1 MVKRDESRRGRRV
14 AITLPV
20 LVVCGNEQFSTQT
33 ENVSLLG
40 TYVRVAKEV
49 PVGTPATTT
58 LDLPAEGVG
67 RGERV
72 QCQGVIVRCENLSP
86 GLFGLGVFF
95 NQFLGEGEAKLG
107 TLIDAL
113 LEKQTE
119 EAERYFKE
127 RERLRK
133 ERMKK
138 KLEEK
143 RKKRRKRGRP
153 PKKHRSKSSRKSP

>member
-1 MVKRDESRRGRRV
+1 MAKRDESRRGRRV
-14 AITLPV
+14 ATTLPV
-20 LVVCGNEQFSTQT
+20 TLICGNEQFSTQT

-40 TYVRVAKEV
+40 TYLRVDKEV

-58 LDLPAEGVG
+58 LDLPVG
-67 RGERV
+67 AGEKV
-72 QCQGVIVRCENLSP
+72 QCQGIIVRCEALGP

-95 NQFLGEGEAKLG
+95 NEFLGDGEAKLS
-107 TLIDAL
+107 TLIDRIL
-113 LEKQTE
+113 QKELE

-138 KLEEK
+138 KLKEK

-153 PKKHRSKSSRKSP
+153 PKKKRRTKSPRKS